1 LSVDCQFFDY
11 KWPGYILTLVVGFV
25 QYVQP
30 LHRMVIMI
38 ERGFTKSKMSGI
50 TEEALLNFH

>member
-1 LSVDCQFFDY
+1 M
-11 KWPGYILTLVVGFV
+11 LTLVVGFV

-38 ERGFTKSKMSGI
+38 ERGFTKRKMSGI
-50 TEEALLNFH
+50 TGEALLNFH

>member
-1 LSVDCQFFDY
+1 M
-11 KWPGYILTLVVGFV
+11 LTLVVAFV

-38 ERGFTKSKMSGI
+38 ERGFTNRKMSGI